1 MEVILI
7 RYYLDPSA
15 NYTVGSGASSSPE
28 PSPPESG
35 FLSGLLPAIACTRL
49 RHRTS
54 LHLLIT
60 QNLHQLRQRL
70 TGAEN
75 KMRPLI
81 IEPENSLTDA
91 APSLLSPICKLP
103 KSPSLA
109 ILPAFNA
116 RFTS

>member
-15 NYTVGSGASSSPE
+15 NYTVGSE
-28 PSPPESG
+28 PLHHRSHHHRNPDSCQ
-35 FLSGLLPAIACTRL
+35 GLLPAIACTRL

-75 KMRPLI
+75 KMRPL
-81 IEPENSLTDA
+81 NH
-91 APSLLSPICKLP
+91 
-103 KSPSLA
+103 
-109 ILPAFNA
+109 
-116 RFTS
+116 